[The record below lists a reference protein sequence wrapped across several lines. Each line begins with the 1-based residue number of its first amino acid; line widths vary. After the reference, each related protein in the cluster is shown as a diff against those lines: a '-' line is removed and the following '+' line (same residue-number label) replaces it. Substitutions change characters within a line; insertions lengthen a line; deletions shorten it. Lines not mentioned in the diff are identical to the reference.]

1 MINAEVTKTGTEN
14 ALSTIRKFTRRVQ
27 GTGLIKGVRAQRYYS
42 RTPSKIVKKKHALKT
57 LARREEYHQKVKEGK
72 IAEVAPRRAP
82 YNRDASSTPRTTG
95 STGTPNEGAPI
106 AR

>member
-42 RTPSKIVKKKHALKT
+42 RTPSKVVKKKHALKT
-57 LARREEYHQKVKEGK
+57 LARRAEYHQNVKEGK

-82 YNRDASSTPRTTG
+82 YNRDNSTPRTTG